1 MDAKQAQIKALLD
14 QHLGTG
20 TPHKNGEV
28 SYYCPFCNHYKKKLQ
43 VNLNTQR
50 WHCWIDNAKGNNLIT
65 LLKKSKASQ
74 TIVDKVSDLVEYIPK
89 HQQIKEDVKRVVLP
103 EAYVPMWKGNP
114 NNPHF
119 KNAMWYLTE
128 KRKLTKH
135 DIIKYQIGYCE
146 QGEYM
151 GMIIVPSFDENYQL
165 NYYVGRSFYDSGI
178 KHKNPDVSKD
188 IIGFESLI
196 DWTQPITLVEG
207 SFDAIATKR
216 NTIPLF
222 GKKILPKLK
231 QKIIEQRVQT
241 IYIGLDPD
249 AISDAIQEVEY
260 FMNCGIDVRMLN
272 IQEKDP
278 AETGFVGMVNLRQ
291 QATSVDLFD
300 LVKLKMLL

>member
-20 TPHKNGEV
+20 TLHKNGEV

-43 VNLNTQR
+43 VNLTSQK
-50 WHCWIDNAKGNNLIT
+50 WHCWIDNSKGNSLLS
-65 LLKKSKASQ
+65 LLKKSKASEL
-74 TIVDKVSDLVEYIPK
+74 IINKVSDLVEYIPRHK
-89 HQQIKEDVKRVVLP
+89 ESKEDYRQISLP
-103 EAYVPMWKGNP
+103 EHYIPIWKGNP

-178 KHKNPDVSKD
+178 KHKNPDISKD

-207 SFDAIATKR
+207 SFDAITTKR

-278 AETGFVGMVNLRQ
+278 AETGFIGMVNLRQ